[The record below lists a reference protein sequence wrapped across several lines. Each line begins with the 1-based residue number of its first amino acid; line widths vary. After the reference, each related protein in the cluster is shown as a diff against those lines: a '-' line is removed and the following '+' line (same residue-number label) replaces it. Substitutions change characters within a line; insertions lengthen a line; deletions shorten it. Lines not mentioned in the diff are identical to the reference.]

1 MIQITVINGNNIE
14 NQNCFNESN
23 PYRLMM
29 DIVKQKNW
37 PLDMVSFTRFKNGLS
52 AVLDSTN
59 KQEIV
64 VQY

>member
-37 PLDMVSFTRFKNGLS
+37 PLDMVTFTRFRSGLT
-52 AVLDSTN
+52 ARLDCN
-59 KQEIV
+59 EVNEIV

>member
-1 MIQITVINGNNIE
+1 MLQITIINGNKITQ
-14 NQNCFNESN
+14 QNNLNEPN
-23 PYRLMM
+23 PYRLLL
-29 DIVKQKNW
+29 DLVKQYNW
-37 PLDMVSFTRFKNGLS
+37 PLDMVSFTRFKNGVS

>member
-1 MIQITVINGNNIE
+1 MLQITIINGDNIK
-14 NQNCFNESN
+14 NQNCFNEPN
-23 PYRLMM
+23 PYRLLM
-29 DIVKQKNW
+29 DAVKQQNW
-37 PLDMVSFTRFKNGLS
+37 PLDMVTFTRFKNGIC